1 MEDLSSVVS
10 LLTMSSNLEHAAMSL
25 RKILEEREL
34 DETETAALKWA
45 GEFLRVVDWGTAVPD
60 AQDVDGHVAVQAT
73 SIRPTFYACLFR
85 IGPEFKEAG
94 FTKESEVTSFLGK
107 LYHNL
112 EQPGAPGRGRPKL
125 KATEADLGYQLLH
138 GMAEALLVQV
148 DSNGSPR
155 PYTTDEWDQT
165 PNEFAIASV

>member
-1 MEDLSSVVS
+1 MEDLSRVVS

-25 RKILEEREL
+25 KKIVHKQDL
-34 DETETAALKWA
+34 DETETVALKWA
-45 GEFLRVVDWGTAVPD
+45 GEFLRLVDWGSAVPE
-60 AQDVDGHVAVQAT
+60 AQDVDGHAAVQAT

-94 FTKESEVTSFLGK
+94 FTKESEVTSFLSK
-107 LYHNL
+107 LYNNL

-125 KATEADLGYQLLH
+125 KDTEAGLGYQLLH

-148 DSNGSPR
+148 DNNGSPR
-155 PYTTDEWDQT
+155 PYTTDEWDST
-165 PNEFAIASV
+165 PNEFAVASV